1 MSNGADRRLEVPPE
15 RIARWLTGFGERHGG
30 VTEVTAGPDTVRY
43 VAADGSRAECRVPF
57 PPLEGE
63 LAEHALRDRRGGGL
77 LARLGGYAAGGFGG
91 GPPGGSP
98 GGSPPLHGRSSA
110 GGWAPPPPSPRRRE
124 KGPPARRGPAH

>member
-63 LAEHALRDRRGGGL
+63 LAEPALRDRRG
-77 LARLGGYAAGGFGG
+77 RV
-91 GPPGGSP
+91 PPA
-98 GGSPPLHGRSSA
+98 PPRGA
-110 GGWAPPPPSPRRRE
+110 APPPLPAP
-124 KGPPARRGPAH
+124 PPAPPPLR

>member
-43 VAADGSRAECRVPF
+43 VAADGSRAERRVPF

-63 LAEHALRDRRGGGL
+63 LAEHALRDRRVRALPADLRGA
-77 LARLGGYAAGGFGG
+77 LAPAPMA
-91 GPPGGSP
+91 GPP
-98 GGSPPLHGRSSA
+98 
-110 GGWAPPPPSPRRRE
+110 APPPERV
-124 KGPPARRGPAH
+124 